1 MFVFFLSVKLPLDK
15 EFFNHCDGYFLENIL
30 LNFTGKLKWLT
41 LLQIL
46 FCLFITLHDL
56 KENWEI
62 LRLSPFRPKSIADH
76 KMYNL

>member
-15 EFFNHCDGYFLENIL
+15 EFFNQCDGYFLENIL

-41 LLQIL
+41 LLQIF
-46 FCLFITLHDL
+46 FCLFIISHDL

-62 LRLSPFRPKSIADH
+62 LRLSPFRPKSIADR